1 MNNTYNTP
9 RKYKNKSRSRK
20 KQNSFPSLSIKSESI
35 TNIQQVTVKDENE
48 EKNEIKEGKKILF
61 TITKENEPLEE
72 NVRADDY
79 WEKIARH
86 ILNEYHYNK
95 INKLI
100 NGINGIRKKFKKL
113 PKSIPNKASRKKN
126 KYFLGMTLKEF
137 YENKELYNSKQK
149 EKTFEHNLSIIKKLR
164 KDCYKDFREKSEF
177 DDILDMTFRDLVV
190 EYLKSKEY
198 DKYINT
204 LEGKEKEYYIH
215 FAEYF
220 IEHYDN

>member
-9 RKYKNKSRSRK
+9 TKYKNKSRSRK

-95 INKLI
+95 INKW
-100 NGINGIRKKFKKL
+100 NKWNKKK
-113 PKSIPNKASRKKN
+113 I
-126 KYFLGMTLKEF
+126 
-137 YENKELYNSKQK
+137 QK
-149 EKTFEHNLSIIKKLR
+149 T
-164 KDCYKDFREKSEF
+164 SE
-177 DDILDMTFRDLVV
+177 IYT
-190 EYLKSKEY
+190 K
-198 DKYINT
+198 
-204 LEGKEKEYYIH
+204 
-215 FAEYF
+215 
-220 IEHYDN
+220 